1 MVFKAF
7 KFSTPLIGNI
17 NVLSLGGKSTDEKIQ
32 PEHSPGI
39 SIYLL
44 TYMRVLQTLFVTR
57 FLDGEALPT
66 LI

>member
-17 NVLSLGGKSTDEKIQ
+17 NVLSVGGKSTDEKIQ

-39 SIYLL
+39 STNLY
-44 TYMRVLQTLFVTR
+44 
-57 FLDGEALPT
+57 D
-66 LI
+66 